1 MSDYAIT
8 METLMAKDGGQAYME
23 SVYPQLYEAFANP
36 KTKVKLREDDDT
48 ASGGVFRHKDTGWWM
63 LKDFGAGTATAKT
76 AVQVCMEFEGVEF
89 GQAFKILAGFYGV
102 TLTNTAASA
111 TYDSRPAGPEDVP
124 SRVQNLK
131 YKEFSQ
137 AEVLTILSK
146 YAWEGI
152 EWGGTHNGGN
162 DKIRMEMALELF
174 KFYRLKCLESYEMV
188 AADGTKVHIYTQNER
203 FPMFAYDEGEFQKIY
218 KPKGDKKYRF
228 MFAGKK
234 PEKYIHGLMQ
244 HEGLAIAKE
253 LNAASTASSTSA
265 TDASAA
271 SSASATDASK
281 KVKTEFREDKFPE
294 IILCSG
300 GSDALNVAALGY
312 KVIWMN
318 SESEKLQAKDYS
330 SIRRMTYEFYN
341 LPDIDQPGRAAAKE
355 LAHKFLDVKTIW
367 LPASMAEMKDLN
379 DKPLKDVR
387 DFLKTNTKRQ
397 FNGLV
402 KTALP
407 FRFWDE
413 QHAYNK
419 DGEQKFK
426 FGRPLVTYELN
437 HVQAYNFLQMNG
449 FYRYASDKTAVGY
462 IFIRID
468 GNSVRVVEANDIKNF
483 IHEFL
488 AERQLPN
495 DLRNSMFRSQ
505 QLNDASLSNL
515 AFFEPNFRYYG
526 ADFQYIFFENG
537 AWKVTKEGIE
547 KTKYPA
553 YYVWDSKIIRIKT
566 KDKLGRMVS
575 REAKVL
581 PEKMFEIKAD
591 GDAWDIDIKNID
603 GDFFKFVINSCRIHW
618 RKELETK
625 MEFSLLSEKEQ
636 KEYVAANELSAE
648 EIKHLMSFQNV
659 AAQDEYKKR
668 NQFMIDGELLSAEEK
683 AEQKLALV
691 NRIFMIGYMLHL
703 YKDLSKP
710 WAAFLVD
717 YRISDEGA
725 SNGRAGKGLMAKAL
739 YEMLTHTWV
748 DGRKQDVLAYEH
760 VWEPVKKNFTDMIHI
775 EDWGEYQP
783 FEALYGPLTSSL
795 PVNPKGK
802 EKVVYNFSEYG
813 KFFIDTNF
821 AIRNLDGS
829 SKGRRLLGVFADY
842 YHEDTEF
849 YREFRTPKT
858 EFGTRFFEGWDDV
871 QWNLFYNFM
880 AQCLQFY
887 LSVSEGDVKIDPP
900 QANINKRNYLSI
912 MGENFRGWADNYF
925 SGRLNDLVART
936 EAFDDCKSAI
946 NAKILSPQGFWKKL
960 QAWAEFH
967 GYKFNPEDVKGWK
980 KESEYSKY
988 GSIKLMVD
996 NPARPGN
1003 KTQKEYVYIQAKKEE
1018 TENNNLPF

>member
-8 METLMAKDGGQAYME
+8 MESLMAKDGGQAYLE

-48 ASGGVFRHKDTGWWM
+48 ASGGVFRHKETGWWM
-63 LKDFGAGTATAKT
+63 LKDFGAGTASAKT
-76 AVQVCMEFEGVEF
+76 AVQVCMEFEQVEF
-89 GQAFKILAGFYGV
+89 GQAFKILAAFYNI

-124 SRVQNLK
+124 GKVQNLK

-137 AEVLTILSK
+137 SEVLTILSK

-152 EWGGTHNGGN
+152 EWGGKHNGGD
-162 DKIRMEMALELF
+162 DKVRLEMALELF
-174 KFYRLKCLESYEMV
+174 KFYRLKCLHSYEMV

-203 FPMFAYDEGEFQKIY
+203 FPMFAFDEGDFQKIY

-234 PEKYIHGLMQ
+234 PEKYIHGMKQ
-244 HEGLAIAKE
+244 H
-253 LNAASTASSTSA
+253 ASTSSA
-265 TDASAA
+265 TVNVSEKLDEG
-271 SSASATDASK
+271 DKKSK
-281 KVKTEFREDKFPE
+281 DEDEDKFPE
-294 IILCSG
+294 IVLCSG
-300 GSDALNVAALGY
+300 GSDGLNVAALGY
-312 KVIWMN
+312 RVIWMN
-318 SESEKLQAKDYS
+318 SESEKLQPKDYGT
-330 SIRRMTYEFYN
+330 IRRMAFDFYN
-341 LPDIDQPGRAAAKE
+341 LPDIDQPGREAAKE
-355 LAHKFLDVKTIW
+355 LAYKFLDVKTIW
-367 LPASMAEMKDLN
+367 LPAAMAEMKDLN

-387 DFLKTNTKRQ
+387 DYLRTHTKKQ

-407 FRFWDE
+407 FKFWDE
-413 QHAYNK
+413 QPAYNK
-419 DGEQKFK
+419 DGEPKFK

-437 HVQAYNFLQMNG
+437 HVQAYNFLAMNG

-462 IFIRID
+462 IFIRIE
-468 GNSVRVVEANDIKNF
+468 GNSVKAVEANDIKNF

-505 QLNDASLSNL
+505 QLNDSSLSNL

-526 ADFQYIFFENG
+526 SDFQYIFFENG
-537 AWKVTKEGIE
+537 AWKITKDGIE

-553 YYVWDSKIIRIKT
+553 YYVWESKILRIKT
-566 KDKLGRMVS
+566 KDKLGRLVT
-575 REAKVL
+575 RDAKVL
-581 PEKMFEIKAD
+581 PEKMFEIKPD
-591 GDAWDIDIKNID
+591 GDGWDINIQD
-603 GDFFKFVINSCRIHW
+603 TNCDFFKFVINSCRIHW

-636 KEYVAANELSAE
+636 KEYVSANDLSADQV
-648 EIKHLMSFQNV
+648 KHLMSFQNV
-659 AAQDEYKKR
+659 AAQEAYKAKY
-668 NQFMIDGELLSAEEK
+668 QFAIDGELLSADEK

-739 YEMLTHTWV
+739 YEMLSHTWV

-760 VWEPVKKNFTDMIHI
+760 VWEPVKKNYTDMIHI

-802 EKVVYNFSEYG
+802 EKVVYSFDEYG

-858 EFGTRFFEGWDDV
+858 EFGTRFFEGWDEA

-887 LSVSEGDVKIDPP
+887 LSVSDSDVKIDPP

-912 MGENFRGWADNYF
+912 MGENFKGWADNYF
-925 SGRLNDLVART
+925 SGRLNELVPRT
-936 EAFDDCKSAI
+936 EAYDDCKSAI

-960 QAWAEFH
+960 QAWSEFH

-980 KESEYSKY
+980 KESEYSQY

-996 NPARPGN
+996 NPTRPGN
-1003 KTQKEYVYIQAKKEE
+1003 KTQKEYVYLRAKKEE
-1018 TENNNLPF
+1018 VETNIPF